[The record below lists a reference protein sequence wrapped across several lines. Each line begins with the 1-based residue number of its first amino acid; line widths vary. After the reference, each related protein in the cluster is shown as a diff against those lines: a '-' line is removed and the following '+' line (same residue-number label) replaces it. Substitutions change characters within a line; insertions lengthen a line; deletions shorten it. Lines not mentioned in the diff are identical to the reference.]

1 MAKQTATK
9 HMPEQAVPAAPPEPR
24 RPLPFLPRV
33 ATLESLQY
41 RDYRW
46 LWLSTFTS
54 FMAMMMLMITRGW
67 LVLTLENDS
76 PLALS
81 LVMASFAAPIIFVSL
96 IGGALADR
104 LSRKRMMV
112 LASFGSAIFT
122 LAVATLDLTGLIAFW
137 HLLVTGV
144 LNGTM
149 MAFNMPSRQAIISD
163 IVPEDKLMNAIA
175 LSNSGM
181 NLTRILGP
189 AVAGVL
195 IVYIGTHG
203 VFYLIVGMYILSA
216 LALLTIDAGKTGKA
230 RSGNSMA
237 GDIKEGL
244 AYAAHNP
251 TLKAL
256 IVMVFIPV
264 LFGMSYYALL
274 PSWAREALDAQSDS
288 LGMLMMMMGVGALI
302 GTLLLA
308 SLRNFRRRGALLLVC
323 CVAWGAALAVFS
335 QSTSYTVAIPMLLLI
350 GLVSSVFMALNMSL
364 LQLSASPE
372 MRGRVMSIAMM
383 SFGVFPLSSVP
394 FGIIAERVG
403 TPDALLL
410 SGLLLVAFTV
420 AFIFVY
426 PRFRRIP

>member
-1 MAKQTATK
+1 MAKETVTK
-9 HMPEQAVPAAPPEPR
+9 YGPPQAEPPAPR
-24 RPLPFLPRV
+24 VRLPFLPRA

-46 LWLSTFTS
+46 LWLSSFTS
-54 FMAMMMLMITRGW
+54 FMAMGMLMITQGW
-67 LVLTLENDS
+67 VVLRLENDS

-81 LVMASFAAPIIFVSL
+81 LVMASFAVPIIFVSL

-104 LSRKRMMV
+104 IPRKQMMV
-112 LASFGSAIFT
+112 LASCGSAIFAF
-122 LAVATLDLTGLIAFW
+122 AVATLDMTGLIVFW
-137 HLLVTGV
+137 HLLVTSLLSGS
-144 LNGTM
+144 M

-163 IVPEDKLMNAIA
+163 IVPEHKLMNAIA

-181 NLTRILGP
+181 GVSRILGP
-189 AVAGVL
+189 AMAGVL
-195 IVYIGTHG
+195 IVYIGTDG
-203 VFYLIVGMYILSA
+203 VFYLIGGMYILSA
-216 LALLTIDAGKTGKA
+216 LTLLGIDAGKTGRA
-230 RSGNSMA
+230 RSGNGMA

-244 AYAAHNP
+244 LYAVHNP
-251 TLKAL
+251 TIKGL

-288 LGMLMMMMGVGALI
+288 LGMLMMVMGVGALI

-308 SLRNFRRRGALLLVC
+308 SLRNFRRRGLLLLAC
-323 CVAWGAALAVFS
+323 CVAWGAGLAVFS
-335 QSTSYTVAIPMLLLI
+335 QSTSYAVAIPLLLFI
-350 GLVSSVFMALNMSL
+350 GLVSSVFMSLNMTL
-364 LQLSASPE
+364 LQLNASPE

-394 FGIIAERVG
+394 FGIVAERVG

-420 AFIFVY
+420 AFAFVY